1 MHDFHNRNLHRKGP
15 DADRECRGWQNHSA
29 AFFGNQH
36 GLGYTTMFYTYAAN
50 DIPVRSLLHN
60 IEMDFREFEWSV
72 LTIDA

>member
-1 MHDFHNRNLHRKGP
+1 M
-15 DADRECRGWQNHSA
+15 
-29 AFFGNQH
+29 
-36 GLGYTTMFYTYAAN
+36 GYTTMFYTYAAN